1 MINPVI
7 MNKSNLRSIMAY
19 NQAGEKRMNFYSSPT
34 AFIDEVPTG
43 TSRFHNISDFVASSF
58 PFLNQLIPVH
68 SRENNARRLTEMR
81 FAVANIGNE
90 SLQCPRPSQTNG
102 SESVDGH
109 GQVHEIPALTVG
121 QKPSSS
127 NPAAKEHSECR

>member
-90 SLQCPRPSQTNG
+90 SLQCPRPSQTNA

-109 GQVHEIPALTVG
+109 GQVHEIPDVTVG

-127 NPAAKEHSECR
+127 NPAAKEQSECR

>member
-58 PFLNQLIPVH
+58 SFESTDTCSFQ
-68 SRENNARRLTEMR
+68 RE
-81 FAVANIGNE
+81 
-90 SLQCPRPSQTNG
+90 QCSTFN
-102 SESVDGH
+102 
-109 GQVHEIPALTVG
+109 
-121 QKPSSS
+121 
-127 NPAAKEHSECR
+127 